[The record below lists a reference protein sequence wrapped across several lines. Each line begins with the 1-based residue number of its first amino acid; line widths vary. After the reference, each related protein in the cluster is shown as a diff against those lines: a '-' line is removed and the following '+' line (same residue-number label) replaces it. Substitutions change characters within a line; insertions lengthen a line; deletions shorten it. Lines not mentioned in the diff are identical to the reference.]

1 MKFDIYGNSPHKLSS
16 AKILLWLLVLI
27 FLVSGVPE
35 CWWGR
40 EFGASIFEVFRG
52 IFPNFD
58 SKLKILVEDGMAIIE
73 DYVQCIL
80 MDPHFEFLKE
90 QKASSSTKTSDSQAD
105 LTSAEKKETSS
116 ADDSGYKAQK
126 EDNMS
131 SILVL
136 DSLQV
141 SMRKGTFDAR
151 SREVGLLRLKCS
163 RKKKGLYQFCV
174 DYLFSSSPILFNQSN
189 KKEHITKI
197 KVTSN
202 NCSVKRKFQHIHS
215 EVLITSL
222 GVFVAICFWYRRAR
236 TS

>member
-1 MKFDIYGNSPHKLSS
+1 
-16 AKILLWLLVLI
+16 
-27 FLVSGVPE
+27 
-35 CWWGR
+35 
-40 EFGASIFEVFRG
+40 
-52 IFPNFD
+52 
-58 SKLKILVEDGMAIIE
+58 MAIIE

-163 RKKKGLYQFCV
+163 GKKRVYISFALTIFSPVLQFYLTNQTKKNTLQKSRLRRIIVRSKGN
-174 DYLFSSSPILFNQSN
+174 FSIYIL
-189 KKEHITKI
+189 
-197 KVTSN
+197 
-202 NCSVKRKFQHIHS
+202 KF
-215 EVLITSL
+215 
-222 GVFVAICFWYRRAR
+222 
-236 TS
+236 